1 MPDTP
6 LRDPDN
12 WPLSLSYYT
21 VPELDAVEAVQ
32 VAADCG
38 CSHVGLRLL
47 GGQPGGSE
55 MPLMTE
61 PAVQR
66 ELKAALQGRGLTALD
81 ANTARLVHETDV
93 AAFAPFLDVAAEL
106 GAKHVL
112 TTLDDADENRRRDNF
127 AALCAAAAARDLTI
141 DLEFVPWQS
150 VPSLSAAAEEVRRC
164 GHPAAGIALDA
175 LHFYRS
181 GSTLADLEGLPRAWF
196 RYLQVCDAPAR
207 ETPPDRD
214 ALIHEAVKERL
225 LPGEGDI
232 DLAGLLRS
240 FETPLPL
247 AMEIPQESLARDLDA
262 YGRVARAVAAVIAML
277 EGL

>member
-1 MPDTP
+1 MPDRP
-6 LRDPDN
+6 RRSFEA

-38 CSHVGLRLL
+38 CAHIGLRLL

-55 MPLMTE
+55 MPLMTQPE
-61 PAVQR
+61 LRR
-66 ELKAALQGRGLTALD
+66 ELKTAMRERQISALD
-81 ANTARLVHETDV
+81 ANTARLIPESDV

-112 TTLDDADENRRRDNF
+112 TTLDDPDDNRALDNF
-127 AALCAAAAARDLTI
+127 TALCEAAAGRSLTI
-141 DLEFVPWQS
+141 DVEFVPWLS
-150 VPSLSAAAEEVRRC
+150 VHDLVSAAALLRRC

-181 GSTLADLEGLPRAWF
+181 GGSLEDLVTLPLEWF
-196 RYLQVCDAPAR
+196 RYLQLCDAPRLEAA
-207 ETPPDRD
+207 PSRD

-225 LPGEGDI
+225 LPGEGAI
-232 DLAGLLRS
+232 DLAGLLRA
-240 FETPLPL
+240 FPAPLPL
-247 AMEIPQESLARDLDA
+247 ALEVPQTELSARLDA
-262 YGRVARAVAAVIAML
+262 RGRVLRAARATQAVL
-277 EGL
+277 EGI

>member
-6 LRDPDN
+6 ARSSEA

-21 VPELDAVEAVQ
+21 VPELDAVEVVH

-55 MPLMTE
+55 MPLMTD
-61 PAVQR
+61 ASLQR
-66 ELKAALQGRGLTALD
+66 ELKAALRERGVTPLD
-81 ANTARLVHETDV
+81 ANTARVVPETD
-93 AAFAPFLDVAAEL
+93 ATAFGPFLDVAAEL
-106 GAKHVL
+106 GARHVL
-112 TTLDDADENRRRDNF
+112 ATIDDAEERRRLDNF
-127 AALCAAAAARDLTI
+127 AALCEAAAARGLTI

-150 VPSLSAAAEEVRRC
+150 VPSLAAAAEEIRRC

-181 GSTLADLEGLPRAWF
+181 GSTLADLEGLPGYWF
-196 RYLQVCDAPAR
+196 RYLQVCDAPR
-207 ETPPDRD
+207 RGTPPDRD

-225 LPGEGDI
+225 LPGEGNI
-232 DLAGLLRS
+232 DLAGLLGS
-240 FETPLPL
+240 FATPLPL
-247 AMEIPQESLARDLDA
+247 AMEIPQETLASSLDA
-262 YGRVARAVAAVIAML
+262 RERVARAVAAVKTL
-277 EGL
+277 LDRL